1 MTGLRAE
8 GLAVVRGGRLL
19 VEGLDLALQPGDGL
33 LLTGPN
39 GAGKSS
45 LLRCLAGLLTPAAG
59 RVTAEGAVALADE
72 RLPLDP
78 ELPLHRAM
86 RFWARL
92 DRRMADLEKSLTD
105 LALHPLADVPVRM
118 LSSGQRKRAALALV
132 RMSGAPIWLLDEPLN
147 ALDRASAEQLASMVA
162 THRARGGI
170 AVVASHQP
178 LGTGHWTSLELGS

>member
-1 MTGLRAE
+1 
-8 GLAVVRGGRLL
+8 VD
-19 VEGLDLALQPGDGL
+19 GLDLALQPGDGL

-45 LLRCLAGLLTPAAG
+45 LLRCLAGLLAPAAG
-59 RVTAEGAVALADE
+59 RVTADGAVALADE

-78 ELPLHRAM
+78 ELPLYRAM

-92 DRRMADLEKSLTD
+92 DRRTADLGEALAE
-105 LALHPLADVPVRM
+105 LALQPLADVPVRM

-132 RMSGAPIWLLDEPLN
+132 RTSGASIWLLDEPLN
-147 ALDRASAEQLASMVA
+147 ALDRASAERLGSMVA

-178 LGTGHWTSLELGS
+178 LGTGDWISLELGS